1 LHRWRGFRQVRCA
14 KVLVQQ
20 VVEIH

>member
-14 KVLVQQ
+14 KVLMQQ